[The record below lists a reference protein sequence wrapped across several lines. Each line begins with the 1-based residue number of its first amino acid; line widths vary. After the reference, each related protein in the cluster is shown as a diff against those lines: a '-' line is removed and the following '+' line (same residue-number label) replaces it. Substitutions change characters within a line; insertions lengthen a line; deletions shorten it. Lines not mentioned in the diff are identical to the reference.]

1 METKQKSESILE
13 MLDFYS
19 IFRDVLRN
27 LWVIILGA
35 IAVCLVVSMVNRSKY
50 ESTYS
55 TTATFVVTSRT
66 SGSYAYG
73 NLNAA
78 STMANSYSN
87 ILNSNLLKKKVC
99 EDLGV
104 DSFNAKMATSI
115 VKGTNLI
122 TLTVTSDSP
131 WNTYCITRSVM
142 DNVTKLTGYVSSDMV
157 MEVLQPPA
165 VPTHEDGSYN
175 SRRQIKIALA
185 ASLAVLTLAFVF
197 LSIRKDTIKSEK
209 DIEEKL
215 EAHSLGVLYHDGK
228 VKLRNLFKI
237 TKKQKK
243 KKQKLLVSE
252 VTASFEFV
260 ERNKK
265 IAAMVATQAK
275 NIGAKVILV
284 TSFME
289 HEGKSTVSAN
299 IALSLAQQSHDVLLI
314 DGDMRR
320 PTLNTLFLDD
330 TEGSDE
336 TSVAKLLMGETSL
349 KKAMRYDEK
358 RGVYLLLNYRNYPNS
373 TDIVSKDTT
382 AQLINVA
389 RNTFEYIIIDT
400 PPMSLMADAEVLA
413 AQADMSILVVNYDM
427 VYAQDLNDAI
437 DSLKDCR
444 AQFAG
449 CILNQVRT
457 LPGERRAVVGQ
468 GGYGRYGN
476 YSRYGK
482 YGKYGRYGRYGRYGN
497 YGNYGAY
504 GYYGHYAEQQAD
516 QPTDDEAGE

>member
-1 METKQKSESILE
+1 
-13 MLDFYS
+13 
-19 IFRDVLRN
+19 
-27 LWVIILGA
+27 
-35 IAVCLVVSMVNRSKY
+35 
-50 ESTYS
+50 
-55 TTATFVVTSRT
+55 
-66 SGSYAYG
+66 
-73 NLNAA
+73 
-78 STMANSYSN
+78 
-87 ILNSNLLKKKVC
+87 
-99 EDLGV
+99 
-104 DSFNAKMATSI
+104 
-115 VKGTNLI
+115 
-122 TLTVTSDSP
+122 
-131 WNTYCITRSVM
+131 
-142 DNVTKLTGYVSSDMV
+142 
-157 MEVLQPPA
+157 
-165 VPTHEDGSYN
+165 
-175 SRRQIKIALA
+175 
-185 ASLAVLTLAFVF
+185 
-197 LSIRKDTIKSEK
+197 
-209 DIEEKL
+209 
-215 EAHSLGVLYHDGK
+215 
-228 VKLRNLFKI
+228 
-237 TKKQKK
+237 
-243 KKQKLLVSE
+243 
-252 VTASFEFV
+252 
-260 ERNKK
+260 
-265 IAAMVATQAK
+265 MVATQAK

-336 TSVAKLLMGETSL
+336 TSVAELLMGETSL

-504 GYYGHYAEQQAD
+504 GYYGHYAELPAD
-516 QPTDDEAGE
+516 QPTDDEAGEL